1 MNFSLLQNV
10 RIVEGPGC
18 VAKVGEILK
27 EAGYSKAFLVF
38 DCGVKAAGI
47 VDKVVAALDSAGVA
61 HVLFDRVLPD
71 PPRILLM
78 KGPSIVAGKAATA
91 LSAWGEAAALI
102 RQKALICCVSMMA
115 IF

>member
-47 VDKVVAALDSAGVA
+47 VDKVVAALCPI
-61 HVLFDRVLPD
+61 L
-71 PPRILLM
+71 PRILLM

>member
-47 VDKVVAALDSAGVA
+47 VD
-61 HVLFDRVLPD
+61 
-71 PPRILLM
+71 
-78 KGPSIVAGKAATA
+78 
-91 LSAWGEAAALI
+91 
-102 RQKALICCVSMMA
+102 
-115 IF
+115 